1 MSRMWLF
8 LALAGVVTV
17 SNATTAA
24 VDRFD
29 ANGVGLYYSI
39 QGTGEP
45 VVLLHGLYSSARRS
59 WELPG
64 TVMQLAADHQVIT
77 LDLPGH
83 GQSDKPDRADAYGTA
98 MVDDVVLLLD
108 HLKIKKAHVVGYSM
122 GGMIVMKLLA
132 THPDRVM
139 SAVVGGMGWM
149 PEGTLLAEVF
159 GRLQGGARG
168 QTPAACVQSLG
179 KLAISLPD
187 LKGIKVPVTIIIG
200 ADDPVRQLFVEPLR
214 QVRPDW
220 PVVEIPDANHSQVP
234 QRLEFKRAVAD
245 ALRRGLTGW
254 PPGTTLPLWRPAD
267 WTASLQHPHN

>member
-1 MSRMWLF
+1 MWLA
-8 LALAGVVTV
+8 LALAGAMTF
-17 SNATTAA
+17 SNTTTAA
-24 VDRFD
+24 LDRFD
-29 ANGVGLYYSI
+29 ANGVGLYYSV

-45 VVLLHGLYSSARRS
+45 VVLLHGLYSNSRRA

-108 HLKIKKAHVVGYSM
+108 HLKIKKAHIVGYSM
-122 GGMIVMKLLA
+122 GGMITMKLLT
-132 THPDRVM
+132 THPDRVT
-139 SAVVGGMGWM
+139 SAVVGGMGWL

-179 KLAISLPD
+179 KLAISLD
-187 LKGIKVPVTIIIG
+187 ALKGIKVPTTIIVG
-200 ADDPVRQLFVEPLR
+200 SEDPVRQLFVEPLR
-214 QVRPDW
+214 SVRPDW
-220 PVVEIPDANHSQVP
+220 PIVEIPDANHSQTP
-234 QRLEFKRAVAD
+234 QRLEFKRAIAD
-245 ALRRGLTGW
+245 ALKRRLTHQ
-254 PPGTTLPLWRPAD
+254 PAGTTLLVWPPAD
-267 WTASLQHPHN
+267 WTASLQHPQN

>member
-1 MSRMWLF
+1 MWLF
-8 LALAGVVTV
+8 LALTGVVTV

-29 ANGVGLYYSI
+29 ANGVGLYYSV

-45 VVLLHGLYSSARRS
+45 VVLLHGLYSNARRN

-64 TVMQLAADHQVIT
+64 TVLQLAADHQVIT

-122 GGMIVMKLLA
+122 GGMIAMKLLA

-149 PEGTLLAEVF
+149 PEGTILAEVF

-179 KLAISLPD
+179 KLAISLAD
-187 LKGIKVPVTIIIG
+187 LKGIKAPVTIVVG
-200 ADDPVRQLFVEPLR
+200 DNDPVKQLFVEPLR

-220 PVVEIPDANHSQVP
+220 PIVEIPDANHSQVP

-245 ALRRGLTGW
+245 ALRRSSSGRLGR
-254 PPGTTLPLWRPAD
+254 LAPLGRAWVPASQRSESSPYE
-267 WTASLQHPHN
+267 A